1 MWELCK
7 TTKLAGKY
15 SKPERPVKNKEGK
28 PTTEIQEQRNRWVQY
43 FEELL
48 NRPTPLDPP
57 DIEAAPT
64 RLSTNVT
71 PRTIE
76 EIRMSIGQ
84 IKSGKAAGSNNTSA
98 EELKPDIEVTVNMFH
113 VLFRRVWKE
122 EQVPL
127 DWK

>member
-1 MWELCK
+1 MWELSK

-28 PTTEIQEQRNRWVQY
+28 PTTEIQEHRNRWVQY

-57 DIEAAPT
+57 EAAPT

-76 EIRMSIGQ
+76 ETRMSIGQ
-84 IKSGKAAGSNNTSA
+84 IKSGKTAGPNNTSA
-98 EELKPDIEVTVNMFH
+98 EALKSDIEVTVNMFH
-113 VLFRRVWKE
+113 VLLRRVWEE